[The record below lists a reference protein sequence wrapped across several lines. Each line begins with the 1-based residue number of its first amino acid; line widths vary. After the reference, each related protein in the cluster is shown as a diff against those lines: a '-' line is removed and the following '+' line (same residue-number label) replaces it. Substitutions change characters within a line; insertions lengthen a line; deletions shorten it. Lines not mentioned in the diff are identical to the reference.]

1 MEFFKDKKTCI
12 PKSRSAW
19 RKWLEKNHQ
28 SETSVFLVLFHQ
40 KSKHYN
46 LSYAEAVEEALCFGW
61 IDSVA
66 YKRDAESNYQFYSP
80 RKPKSK
86 WSAINK
92 AKVEQLL
99 LDKKMTPAGMAM
111 VNLAKQTGTWDA
123 LNEVEAGTIPDDLKK
138 AFQKNKKA
146 LHYWEAFPKSAKRA
160 ILEWISH
167 AKKEETRAKRIAETI
182 RLAAQNIRA
191 NQPVQPKR

>member
-28 SETSVFLVLFHQ
+28 SEASVFLVLYHQ

-80 RKPKSK
+80 RKPKSN
-86 WSAINK
+86 WSKSNRERIEKLTARG
-92 AKVEQLL
+92 L
-99 LDKKMTPAGMAM
+99 MHPAGQAL
-111 VNLAKQTGTWDA
+111 VDLAKASGTWLA
-123 LNEVEAGTIPDDLKK
+123 LEEVENLVIPDDLRK
-138 AFQKNKKA
+138 ALNKNKKA
-146 LHYWEAFPKSAKRA
+146 ARYFEAFPRSSKRI
-160 ILEWISH
+160 ILEWILN
-167 AKKEETRAKRIAETI
+167 AKKPETRAQRIQKTVE
-182 RLAAQNIRA
+182 LAKENIRV
-191 NQPVQPKR
+191 NHPKPKA

>member
-28 SETSVFLVLFHQ
+28 SEASVFLVLYHQ

-66 YKRDAESNYQFYSP
+66 YKRDADSNYQFYSP
-80 RKPKSK
+80 RKPKSN
-86 WSAINK
+86 WSKSNRERIEKLTARG
-92 AKVEQLL
+92 L
-99 LDKKMTPAGMAM
+99 MHPAGQAL
-111 VNLAKQTGTWDA
+111 VDLAKASGTWLA
-123 LNEVEAGTIPDDLKK
+123 LEEVENLIIPDDLRK
-138 AFQKNKKA
+138 ALNKNKKA
-146 LHYWEAFPKSAKRA
+146 ARYFEAFPRSSKRI
-160 ILEWISH
+160 ILEWIQA
-167 AKKEETRAKRIAETI
+167 AKKPETRSQRITTTVA
-182 RLAAQNIRA
+182 LAQDNIRA
-191 NQPVQPKR
+191 NHPKPKS